1 MSSEN
6 GNIEII
12 MPTEKEN
19 KVMHNLNDSVAEV
32 SQMTSHEREFI
43 NALVLRNQPKKLLE
57 IGVSAGSSSIIILNA
72 IKNIKNAMLYSID
85 YLDNWYKSPDKRT
98 GFYVDNYKELKNK
111 WKMLTGS
118 LSFKF
123 MDIIGNNIDFCL
135 IDTVHTNPGGILDV
149 LMVLPYLDE
158 DATIIFHDTGWHT
171 WNYPSSQ
178 WDITNNLLMS
188 TIYGKKYI
196 QGNFSKDDENLGR
209 KTYFPNI
216 GGIKLNKNSF
226 NQIYEI
232 INLLTLKWDYFPK
245 EEELN
250 ELLIFFAKHY
260 DGVYIEYLR
269 DIFNYQKWCNGI
281 ET

>member
-1 MSSEN
+1 MFSN
-6 GNIEII
+6 NIEII
-12 MPTEKEN
+12 IPTEEEN
-19 KVMHNLNDSVAEV
+19 KIIHSLDSSVAEV

-43 NALVLRNQPKKLLE
+43 NALVLRNRPKKLLE

-72 IKNIKNAMLYSID
+72 IKNIEDTMLYSID
-85 YLDNWYKSPDKRT
+85 YSNNWYKSPDKRT
-98 GFYVDNYKELKNK
+98 GFYVDNYKGLKNR
-111 WKMLTGS
+111 WKLFTGA

-135 IDTVHTNPGGILDV
+135 IDTVHTNPGGILDI

-158 DATIIFHDTGWHT
+158 NATIVFHDIGWHT

-178 WDITNNLLMS
+178 WDITNSLLMS

-209 KTYFPNI
+209 KTFFPNI

-226 NQIYEI
+226 SQIYEI
-232 INLLTLKWDYFPK
+232 LNLLTLKWDYFPQ

-250 ELLIFFAKHY
+250 ELLQFFKKHY
-260 DGVYIEYLR
+260 DRMYIEYLM
-269 DIFNYQKWCNGI
+269 DINTYQKKCNSI
-281 ET
+281 EPK